1 MPDLWCRSLRCRCR
15 WALRWLLEFR
25 PWPESLAR
33 SWGGVVVALAG
44 GSYVTITGPGNGL
57 AVATLAAV
65 TTLGAGD
72 MYQGYILT
80 LGAIVV
86 SGGLMLALGA
96 LRLGS
101 ISDFFPSAAVQGML
115 AAIGL
120 MIMAKQLHIM
130 LGEMNPVHEGSAFLL
145 AEVPETVEELSNI
158 RERIYPAVIGL
169 GSLLLMAFYKRIPF
183 K

>member
-1 MPDLWCRSLRCRCR
+1 
-15 WALRWLLEFR
+15 
-25 PWPESLAR
+25 
-33 SWGGVVVALAG
+33 
-44 GSYVTITGPGNGL
+44 
-57 AVATLAAV
+57 
-65 TTLGAGD
+65 
-72 MYQGYILT
+72 
-80 LGAIVV
+80 
-86 SGGLMLALGA
+86 MLALGA

-130 LGEMNPVHEGSAFLL
+130 LDEMNPVHEGPAFLL